1 MSSRSVLWFVIL
13 AACGS
18 PAPSV
23 LDAAR
28 SQADAPHRDAALDAF
43 VSDAYDGPDLS
54 CLGQPAPADAPDTLP
69 LDGKVFVVDHYQVTP
84 FAGATLTVHRRSDDA
99 VLATST
105 TTAADGTYA
114 LSAMTNGT
122 ALDAY
127 FTVAAPGEVAVRIEP
142 GDPLTTGYFGLALV
156 APADEIARWY
166 SDAGATY
173 AASAATVIA
182 IAVDCNHASIA
193 GATMTVAPQ
202 TPLVYYNGN
211 HWDPSAMSSD
221 KGYALVAPAHASET
235 ITAAWHATT
244 FPPHAVAA
252 PASTLTLA
260 VISPY
265 VDP

>member
-1 MSSRSVLWFVIL
+1 MRPLFSLALLL
-13 AACGS
+13 AACSS

-23 LDAAR
+23 LDAPAHL
-28 SQADAPHRDAALDAF
+28 DAPHRDAALDAF
-43 VSDAYDGPDLS
+43 VPDAYDGPDLS

-99 VLATST
+99 VVATST
-105 TTAADGTYA
+105 VTAADGTYA
-114 LSAMTNGT
+114 LSATTNGS

-127 FTVAAPGEVAVRIEP
+127 LTVAAAGEVPVRIDP
-142 GDPLTTGYFGLALV
+142 GDPLTTGFFGLALV

-173 AASAATVIA
+173 SATAPALIT

-193 GATMTVAPQ
+193 GGTMTVAPQ
-202 TPLVYYNGN
+202 APLVYYNGN
-211 HWDPSAMSSD
+211 RWDPTATTSD
-221 KGYALVAPAHASET
+221 KGFALLAPPHATET
-235 ITAAWHATT
+235 VTAAWHGTSSPT
-244 FPPHAVAA
+244 HTLAA
-252 PASTLTLA
+252 PPSTLTLA